1 MASLTQWTWVW
12 VNSGSW
18 WWTGRPGVL
27 RFMGLQRV
35 GHDWATE
42 LNWLNSPTMGV
53 KIPWAGLSLY
63 PYGNCI
69 IRDAWVEDNEKG
81 LSVRGCRE
89 PRNVLTTTKILHS
102 RLVSVFCYLGTPEE
116 PWVQAVSEWVSH
128 SILSNSLW
136 PYGLYSPWN
145 SLVQNTGVGSLSP
158 GDLPNPGIEPRSPTL
173 QADSLLT
180 EPQGKPKNT
189 GVGSLS
195 LLQQI
200 FLAQESNHGLLHC
213 GWIIYQLS

>member
-1 MASLTQWTWVW
+1 MWVW
-12 VNSGSW
+12 VNSRSW
-18 WWTGRPGVL
+18 WWTGKPGVL
-27 RFMGLQRV
+27 QFMGLQRV

-53 KIPWAGLSLY
+53 KIPWVGLSLY

-89 PRNVLTTTKILHS
+89 SRNVLTTLKILLS
-102 RLVSVFCYLGTPEE
+102 RLVSLLLPWDPRGALGTS
-116 PWVQAVSEWVSH
+116 SEWVKVTL
-128 SILSNSLW
+128 LSNSLW
-136 PYGLYSPWN
+136 PYGLHSPWN
-145 SLVQNTGVGSLSP
+145 SLVQNTGVDSLSP

-195 LLQQI
+195 FLQQI
-200 FLAQESNHGLLHC
+200 FLAQESNHGPLHC
-213 GWIIYQLS
+213 GWILYQLS